1 MSKFQIRQCV
11 FETNSSS
18 THSITITEKEIYE
31 AWKKNEVLFC
41 EDKNE
46 FLDTDKAIEK
56 NLEIL
61 INDYGLDS
69 EYEEDE
75 LEKLKDKYRETKS
88 LEDTFDEEDIEY
100 YCMYVTY
107 QEWLEHNV
115 YYFESYEESY
125 TTKNGDNIVAFG
137 YYGHD

>member
-1 MSKFQIRQCV
+1 MKQQIRLGV

-18 THSITITEKEIYE
+18 THAISITEKEIYDK
-31 AWKKNEVLFC
+31 WMKNKVLFC

-46 FLDTDKAIEK
+46 FLDIDKAIEK
-56 NLEIL
+56 NLEML
-61 INDYGLDS
+61 IDDYGLDS
-69 EYEEDE
+69 EYEEDK

-88 LEDTFDEEDIEY
+88 LEDTFGELDIEY
-100 YCMYVTY
+100 YCMYLTY
-107 QEWLEHNV
+107 QEWVDHCA
-115 YYFESYEESY
+115 YYYETYEKNY

>member
-1 MSKFQIRQCV
+1 MKQQIRLGV

-18 THSITITEKEIYE
+18 IHSITITEKEIYDK
-31 AWKKNEVLFC
+31 WIKNEVLFC
-41 EDKNE
+41 EDENE
-46 FLDTDKAIEK
+46 FLEADKAIEK

-69 EYEEDE
+69 EYEEEE
-75 LEKLKDKYRETKS
+75 LEELKSKYRETKS

-100 YCMYVTY
+100 YCMYITY
-107 QEWLEHNV
+107 QEWADHILQ
-115 YYFESYEESY
+115 YYEDYKEEY
-125 TTKNGDNIVAFG
+125 TTKHGDNIVAFG